1 MEDTF
6 ELILSFY
13 ADIPIY
19 RHYVSTFSIIFM
31 SSQQGYSVSFL
42 MQSIKNETQSTIDW
56 AILLKYVTTRDIVLK
71 LTLFERISI
80 RIKMIEVVIGSRN
93 ILHFGQ
99 PALWC
104 GSFTNGKPY
113 HRHWPL
119 YNFFQSSQLLWDVV
133 RHDIILYQLHWM

>member
-56 AILLKYVTTRDIVLK
+56 AIILKYVTIRDIVLK
-71 LTLFERISI
+71 LTLFEWISI
-80 RIKMIEVVIGSRN
+80 RIKMIEVVFGSRN
-93 ILHFGQ
+93 ILHSDQ
-99 PALWC
+99 PGLSVWVC
-104 GSFTNGKPY
+104 HK
-113 HRHWPL
+113 
-119 YNFFQSSQLLWDVV
+119 
-133 RHDIILYQLHWM
+133 

>member
-80 RIKMIEVVIGSRN
+80 RIKMIEVVI
-93 ILHFGQ
+93 
-99 PALWC
+99 
-104 GSFTNGKPY
+104 
-113 HRHWPL
+113 
-119 YNFFQSSQLLWDVV
+119 
-133 RHDIILYQLHWM
+133 

>member
-42 MQSIKNETQSTIDW
+42 MQSIKNETQSTMDW
-56 AILLKYVTTRDIVLK
+56 AIILKYVTIRDIVLK
-71 LTLFERISI
+71 LTLFEWISI
-80 RIKMIEVVIGSRN
+80 RIKMIEVVFGSRN
-93 ILHFGQ
+93 ILHSYQ
-99 PALWC
+99 PGLTVWVC
-104 GSFTNGKPY
+104 HKPY
-113 HRHWPL
+113 HRQLTHF
-119 YNFFQSSQLLWDVV
+119 YFFSNPHCSFSG
-133 RHDIILYQLHWM
+133 M

>member
-93 ILHFGQ
+93 ILHFVQ

-104 GSFTNGKPY
+104 GSVTNDKPY
-113 HRHWPL
+113 HRQLTPF
-119 YNFFQSSQLLWDVV
+119 YFFP
-133 RHDIILYQLHWM
+133 ILTAASLGCS